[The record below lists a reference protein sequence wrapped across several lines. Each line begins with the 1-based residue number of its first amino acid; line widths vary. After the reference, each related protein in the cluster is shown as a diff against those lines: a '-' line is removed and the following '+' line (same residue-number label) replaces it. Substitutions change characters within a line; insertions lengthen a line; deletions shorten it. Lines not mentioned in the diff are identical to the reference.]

1 MMGQPPGGQVPD
13 LSKAELVDFTVLEG
27 EPVVKLKLKD
37 GSTIEVKLII
47 MNILRAGNDPATG
60 VPSYVVQSAPLVRLL
75 DYPKDLRKVP
85 GRSDAKETKSLPGF
99 A

>member
-1 MMGQPPGGQVPD
+1 MMGAPPGGPVPD
-13 LSKAELVDFTVLEG
+13 LSKAELVDFTVVEG

-37 GSTIEVKLII
+37 GSLIEVKLII

-60 VPSYVVQSAPLVRLL
+60 VPSYVIQSAPLVRLL
-75 DYPKDLRKVP
+75 DYPKELRKVP
-85 GRSDAKETKSLPGF
+85 GRPSDKDAKSVPGF

>member
-1 MMGQPPGGQVPD
+1 MMGAPGGQAPPD

-27 EPVVKLKLKD
+27 EPAVKLKLKD

-60 VPSYVVQSAPLVRLL
+60 VPTYVIQSAPMVRLL
-75 DYPKDLRKVP
+75 DYPKELRKVP
-85 GRSDAKETKSLPGF
+85 GARPADPKSLPGF

>member
-1 MMGQPPGGQVPD
+1 MMGAPPGTPVPD

-27 EPVVKLKLKD
+27 EPAVKLKLKD

-75 DYPKDLRKVP
+75 DYPKELRKLP
-85 GRSDAKETKSLPGF
+85 GHASGKDTKSLPGF